1 MPSSTTFAY
10 LDEGV
15 PSDAGYQVTPSSAS
29 VERAEI
35 THVDE
40 TALADLAGSVDGGT
54 SQAASAGISTDLAS
68 KRMVDDL
75 VGSETTDDDEIPIA
89 PAQGLSTARFG
100 SKNTVNETSYGL
112 IGSSTAREQFRDD
125 HDHPKVS
132 PRPVLPSIYNSPFA
146 PQPGEA
152 TPGSRPGTAKRS
164 TPSHSQQNSQ
174 TRTPP
179 QQQINS
185 SISSMPDPSN
195 YNPYSHISGGYYNQP
210 YLNNMFPT
218 ATNYTL
224 GRRASTT
231 FGNEILG
238 AMDVSNFHSSS
249 LDWGGS
255 SRVQAATNVQTPQNG
270 QGAG

>member
-1 MPSSTTFAY
+1 MPSSTTFVY

-15 PSDAGYQVTPSSAS
+15 PSNAGYQATESSTS
-29 VERAEI
+29 IGRAEI

-40 TALADLAGSVDGGT
+40 TAIADPAESVDGGA
-54 SQAASAGISTDLAS
+54 SQAASGGISMDLSS

-75 VGSETTDDDEIPIA
+75 VGSEATNEDEIPIA
-89 PAQGLSTARFG
+89 ATQGLSNPRSG
-100 SKNTVNETSYGL
+100 SKDIGNDASYGL
-112 IGSSTAREQFRDD
+112 IGSLTARNHFGDPQ
-125 HDHPKVS
+125 DHPQVS
-132 PRPVLPSIYNSPFA
+132 PRPLLPSIYNSPFA

-152 TPGSRPGTAKRS
+152 TPGSRPGTAKRT

-174 TRTPP
+174 TRIPL

-185 SISSMPDPSN
+185 SISSMPVPSN
-195 YNPYSHISGGYYNQP
+195 YNPHPNLNGGYHNQP
-210 YLNNMFPT
+210 YLNNEFP
-218 ATNYTL
+218 AVPNYTS

-231 FGNEILG
+231 YGNETCG

-255 SRVQAATNVQTPQNG
+255 GRVQAATNVQTPPNG